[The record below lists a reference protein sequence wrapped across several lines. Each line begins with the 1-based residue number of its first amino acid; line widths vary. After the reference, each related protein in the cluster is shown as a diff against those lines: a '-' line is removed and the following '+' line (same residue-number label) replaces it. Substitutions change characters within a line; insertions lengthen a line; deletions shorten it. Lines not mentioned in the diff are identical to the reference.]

1 MEFKDYHRETEEIP
15 CLHEFIFPT
24 LFTGFVSNLP
34 QKEDFGNAARLTTCE
49 LQAYHLQIKENFD
62 ERKETDSL
70 TLIWSTSTD
79 FPSDDTNK
87 CLYDM
92 AYLSHN
98 RFWVAGNSNALF
110 LLGPENQT
118 FDVMQTPSKVKHLT
132 ISSDGVLYY
141 INGINHMI
149 YRITNEGSF
158 EAFISTDIWKPR
170 DIASSLTEGIYV
182 SLFRSE
188 NSKVVHYKKSGEIQQ
203 EIQFDS
209 SKQPIYADPKNIAV
223 NKNGDV
229 CVVDSERLVTVVNSK
244 GERRF
249 SYFGDVSGKYKHFR
263 PLSITTDNAC
273 NILVCDLK
281 NNSVIHVLNQ
291 DGRFIQF
298 ISSNSG
304 FHKPSVIIV
313 TEDGNLAVAESVT
326 GVVKVFKYEY

>member
-1 MEFKDYHRETEEIP
+1 M
-15 CLHEFIFPT
+15 
-24 LFTGFVSNLP
+24 
-34 QKEDFGNAARLTTCE
+34 
-49 LQAYHLQIKENFD
+49 
-62 ERKETDSL
+62 
-70 TLIWSTSTD
+70 IWSTNTD
-79 FPSDDTNK
+79 FPSDDKNK
-87 CLYDM
+87 RLYDM
-92 AYLSHN
+92 AYLSHS
-98 RFWVAGNSNALF
+98 RFWVAGNSNAVF

-118 FDVMQTPSKVKHLT
+118 FDLMQTPSKAKHLT

-141 INGINHMI
+141 INGINNMI
-149 YRITNEGSF
+149 YRITNEGKF

-188 NSKVVHYKKSGEIQQ
+188 NSKVVHYRSSGEIQQ

-209 SKQPIYADPKNIAV
+209 SKQPIYADPKSIAI

-263 PLSITTDNAC
+263 PMSITTDNAS

-298 ISSNSG
+298 ISAKTG
-304 FHKPSVIIV
+304 FHKPSVITV

-326 GVVKVFKYEY
+326 GVVKVFKYEC

>member
-1 MEFKDYHRETEEIP
+1 M
-15 CLHEFIFPT
+15 
-24 LFTGFVSNLP
+24 
-34 QKEDFGNAARLTTCE
+34 
-49 LQAYHLQIKENFD
+49 
-62 ERKETDSL
+62 
-70 TLIWSTSTD
+70 
-79 FPSDDTNK
+79 
-87 CLYDM
+87 
-92 AYLSHN
+92 
-98 RFWVAGNSNALF
+98 AGNSNAVF

-118 FDVMQTPSKVKHLT
+118 FDLMQTPSKAKHLT

-141 INGINHMI
+141 INGINNMI
-149 YRITNEGSF
+149 YRITNEGKF

-188 NSKVVHYKKSGEIQQ
+188 NSKVVHYRSSGEIQQ

-209 SKQPIYADPKNIAV
+209 SKQPSYADPKSIAI

-263 PLSITTDNAC
+263 PMSITTDNAS

-298 ISSNSG
+298 ISAKTG
-304 FHKPSVIIV
+304 FHKPSVITV

-326 GVVKVFKYEY
+326 GVVKVFKYEC